1 MRTPFLIR
9 RVDDLGR
16 IVIPVELRR
25 MLELENGQDLSIT
38 VQADA
43 LVLRKFS
50 PGCVFC
56 GEKEQLSVV
65 EGKNICAT
73 CLRRLGKK
81 G

>member
-1 MRTPFLIR
+1 MRTLFLIR

-25 MLELENGQDLSIT
+25 MLELENGQDVSIT

-43 LVLRKFS
+43 LVLRKFM

-56 GEKEQLSVV
+56 GEWEQLAVF
-65 EGKNICAT
+65 EGKHVCAS
-73 CLRRLGKK
+73 CRNRLTLKK
-81 G
+81 